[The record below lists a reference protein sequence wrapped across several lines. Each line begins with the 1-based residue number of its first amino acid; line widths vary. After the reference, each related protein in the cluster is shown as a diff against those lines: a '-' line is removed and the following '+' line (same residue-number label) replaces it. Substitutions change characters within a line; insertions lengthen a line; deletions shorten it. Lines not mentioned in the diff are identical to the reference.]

1 MSKRAGWVKYC
12 LGCLAI
18 AVLVGAIAGY
28 MAYRWAANKIGQ
40 SFSMDPTKVTA
51 KAAEMVPGAVAPP
64 GYDGMMW
71 MDLGGEVSMAMF
83 GPKGKGAGNTMLMLM
98 VVNSQGKSHAQIE
111 QEAAKAFQKGSQEN
125 GETEVLS
132 SRPVELTIGNATT
145 GGIERDVR
153 RKGVEELQYTALAS
167 KPGDDKHIVVVC
179 CQGAKK
185 GFDKAAVDEFLSKLQ
200 VTPISI
206 EPGTA
211 TPEDSPE
218 ATETPEDSAEA
229 TETPESTETPEDS

>member
-12 LGCLAI
+12 LGCLGI

-51 KAAEMVPGAVAPP
+51 
-64 GYDGMMW
+64 
-71 MDLGGEVSMAMF
+71 
-83 GPKGKGAGNTMLMLM
+83 
-98 VVNSQGKSHAQIE
+98 
-111 QEAAKAFQKGSQEN
+111 
-125 GETEVLS
+125 
-132 SRPVELTIGNATT
+132 
-145 GGIERDVR
+145 
-153 RKGVEELQYTALAS
+153 
-167 KPGDDKHIVVVC
+167 
-179 CQGAKK
+179 
-185 GFDKAAVDEFLSKLQ
+185 KAAVDEFLSKLQ